1 MKDLKGISKAAQK
14 FVFAIYK
21 SGWDLLLTDS
31 YNNIF
36 MLWYA

>member
-1 MKDLKGISKAAQK
+1 MKDLKGISKAIQK

-21 SGWDLLLTDS
+21 SGWDLLVTDS

-36 MLWYA
+36 ML